1 MPIMDNFESQYIN
14 NATETSNGLMSN
26 YDKTKLDGIVLDDID
41 YITEGLEEIKEYMVP
56 QFIYGIK
63 IDPNNPDPNLAVE
76 YTDDSVG
83 FIPLTVDQTTGAC
96 NYGSWKNIIDNIFEI
111 SPCLMKRD
119 GTVIAN
125 LNPNDY
131 SKTVEGNTTDIETG
145 SLGQVMIRFKHL
157 YYKFSVDE
165 NKIWFQVSNKQNDST
180 WVDTAF
186 AAEDG
191 IGTVRKDMYIA
202 AYESAQENN
211 ILQSLSNKLPSFNLS
226 FEEVESLSEFGV
238 FHMINI
244 VKKQFII
251 FLGYLVTRSINLEGT
266 IGNGNIEGELLKTGT
281 MNDKGLFY
289 GKSTKNEGV
298 KLFGVENLW
307 GNQLKAMH
315 GIIQKLVYILDEE
328 QGITIPEQHLYIK
341 EFYPYNNIENFDDVG
356 KIDPN
361 TSGFISSI
369 KFLSDSIYVPDE
381 LTGSSTTYFKSYF
394 QNGESVDA
402 NNRLYG
408 IYGGSNAYSDK
419 AGSEFLL
426 LAYTNK
432 DDTQITTHIV
442 Y

>member
-1 MPIMDNFESQYIN
+1 MPIMDNFESQFIN

-63 IDPNNPDPNLAVE
+63 IDPTNPDPNLAVE

-83 FIPLTVDQTTGAC
+83 FIPLTVDQTTGVC
-96 NYGSWKNIIDNIFEI
+96 
-111 SPCLMKRD
+111 
-119 GTVIAN
+119 
-125 LNPNDY
+125 
-131 SKTVEGNTTDIETG
+131 NTTDIETG

-186 AAEDG
+186 ATEDG

-202 AYESAQENN
+202 AYESIQENN

-289 GKSTKNEGV
+289 EKKKKNEGV

-361 TSGFISSI
+361 TNGFISSI